1 MQRGTARDALRYQAV
16 GLGRAGLPRVG
27 SFRQHQTVPL
37 CLCPWHYSWCGLHYV
52 WRTVAYSTHS
62 PTGIYDVVPSDRVAV
77 LKAAVEF
84 ATSKVGQALG
94 PRRLNTVTVAPVT
107 RVVNAKKRAE
117 VDKARP
123 GESTGKSKSKVTE
136 ISESDSS
143 KQVDDWNPSTS
154 AQQPHYLK

>member
-1 MQRGTARDALRYQAV
+1 MVVMHTDAARHSTGRFAIPSGGP
-16 GLGRAGLPRVG
+16 GLGRVAKVG
-27 SFRQHQTVPL
+27 SFRPHQTVPL

-52 WRTVAYSTHS
+52 WRTVVSSTHS

-94 PRRLNTVTVAPVT
+94 QRRLNTVTVAPVT

-123 GESTGKSKSKVTE
+123 GENAPLAIITCIE
-136 ISESDSS
+136 AAMR
-143 KQVDDWNPSTS
+143 STS
-154 AQQPHYLK
+154 YADGVIVEQS